1 MSLHVKKINRQ
12 FSVLKKAR
20 VIGLFSCISKLL
32 VIRMAKLFLAVNA
45 AKNVIARFVGLFSCT
60 SKPIADL
67 YIRTYKSEKWKMIAR
82 LCRAFFMHVFERT
95 DN

>member
-1 MSLHVKKINRQ
+1 MLTLCDCPVMSGFFHALNLIYDDWRK
-12 FSVLKKAR
+12 
-20 VIGLFSCISKLL
+20 
-32 VIRMAKLFLAVNA
+32 M
-45 AKNVIARFVGLFSCT
+45 IARYVGLFSCT